1 MTAFVRKASRHAAG
15 HSHKGSLRRLEIFA
29 EYRISRVTLSKRYLG
44 ERAGAPCA
52 PAKPASAQ
60 GQNRKNRPQDA
71 DGEAIGAASL
81 AAGLAVSVAAG
92 LDVSVA
98 AGLASTEASGAGV
111 SSVLVQ
117 AVAAKTVERRARIR
131 NFRITT
137 SIIIRTALSKG
148 PALSRR

>member
-1 MTAFVRKASRHAAG
+1 VVPGNT
-15 HSHKGSLRRLEIFA
+15 RRN
-29 EYRISRVTLSKRYLG
+29 RIARNTLSMEILR

-52 PAKPASAQ
+52 PATPPSAQ
-60 GQNRKNRPQDA
+60 GQNRKDQPQDA
-71 DGEAIGAASL
+71 DGEAIGAAAL
-81 AAGLAVSVAAG
+81 AAGLDVSVAAG

-137 SIIIRTALSKG
+137 SIIIRTALSNR